1 MEFYNKHPDN
11 SKGVWTFALQT
22 IWTTDVWATWVGRLD
37 HMPEYN
43 NMQQKLFCGRKQLA
57 NSKFPK
63 ADLYPHPL
71 RQANHSV
78 KSANYA
84 SFMLDVYF
92 KNITASYDTI
102 WYITLTRAQKLTNSQ
117 LNMPYGTKQKSNEE
131 TKNKNQDAQKKR
143 SSHKVCGVSPEAGF
157 TQFTLLCLSVVNVC
171 IFHGWRFYVLMP
183 MTHVPDIGAWSRCQK
198 TGISFWNICH
208 AIWCRIFLTP
218 DSGVE

>member
-1 MEFYNKHPDN
+1 MPSAVIFWTTSTMKDEKYAAKFHYIKTAFSEMEFYNKHPDN

-102 WYITLTRAQKLTNSQ
+102 
-117 LNMPYGTKQKSNEE
+117 
-131 TKNKNQDAQKKR
+131 
-143 SSHKVCGVSPEAGF
+143 
-157 TQFTLLCLSVVNVC
+157 
-171 IFHGWRFYVLMP
+171 
-183 MTHVPDIGAWSRCQK
+183 
-198 TGISFWNICH
+198 
-208 AIWCRIFLTP
+208 
-218 DSGVE
+218 